1 MNLELIIKNYY
12 RLFSIYLF
20 IFICLLF
27 ESIDNVV
34 LGGTHQ
40 ENDLDCTPR
49 KEDFEFIRNGCCRIL
64 PALKVYNLIK
74 FIFLNFGNA

>member
-1 MNLELIIKNYY
+1 MNLEWMLKIVI
-12 RLFSIYLF
+12 FYLF
-20 IFICLLF
+20 TLYFLLIYHYFLCLL

-49 KEDFEFIRNGCCRIL
+49 KEDFEFIRYGCCRIL
-64 PALKVYNLIK
+64 PALKVL
-74 FIFLNFGNA
+74 

>member
-12 RLFSIYLF
+12 FLFIYLF
-20 IFICLLF
+20 LYVFFF

-34 LGGTHQ
+34 LGGTYQ

-74 FIFLNFGNA
+74 FIFLNFDDA